1 MTSGSP
7 MNSAST
13 SRRRV
18 VLGMAAGAVAATG
31 LAAASMLPPPRPK
44 QRVEVGEAVLPEFAA
59 QAESVALA
67 MVTTTDEF
75 YHLVKDPDGW
85 VLPEK
90 GRYPV
95 RPDRVAALIEGLASM
110 RYARP
115 MTRDE
120 RKFDRIGLGDPA
132 QGGAGALLEVGDGR
146 GGSFAKLVVG
156 YRNGTTYVRTPDDLQ
171 AWAVDFGAAEDRALP
186 PMHRGA
192 LWLDLNVVD
201 VGAADIAEVQVRV
214 GLSAY
219 GLAPSDDQGSAFA
232 LAPPHAGR
240 LAPGFALTLIAQALT
255 RFAPTDVA
263 PATDIPIDAVSA
275 VHVTQLKSG
284 ALVAVRAFRSKGRPW
299 ITLNAVAEGD
309 ATADA
314 RIFAQAVNSRA
325 GGWAFGL
332 SETDWGAYATPLEA
346 LALR

>member
-1 MTSGSP
+1 MSDVAAMG
-7 MNSAST
+7 
-13 SRRRV
+13 RRRV
-18 VLGMAAGAVAATG
+18 LLGMAAGAAVSTG
-31 LAAASMLPPPRPK
+31 LAAASLAPPPRPR
-44 QRVEVGEAVLPEFAA
+44 QRAEVGAAVLPDFGA
-59 QAESVALA
+59 QADSVALA

-75 YHLVKDPDGW
+75 YHLVKDPPESSPGGW

-90 GRYPV
+90 GRYRV
-95 RPDRVAALIEGLASM
+95 RPDRISALVEGLASM

-146 GGSFAKLVVG
+146 GGSFAKLIVG
-156 YRNGTTYVRTPDDLQ
+156 YRDGTTYVRAPDDLQ
-171 AWAVDFGAAEDRALP
+171 AWAVEGGALP
-186 PMHRGA
+186 PLQRGA

-201 VGAADIAEVQVRV
+201 VAAADIAEAQVRV

-219 GLAPSDDQGSAFA
+219 GLLPSDEQGSAFT
-232 LAPPHAGR
+232 LAPPNAGR
-240 LAPGFALTLIAQALT
+240 LAPGFALTLIGSALT

-263 PATDIPIDAVSA
+263 PAAEIPVDAVSA

-284 ALVAVRAFRSKGRPW
+284 VLVAVRAFRSNGRAW
-299 ITLNAVAEGD
+299 VTLKAVAD
-309 ATADA
+309 AAA
-314 RIFAQAVNSRA
+314 GQEAAAFAQALNARA
-325 GGWAFGL
+325 DGWAFGL